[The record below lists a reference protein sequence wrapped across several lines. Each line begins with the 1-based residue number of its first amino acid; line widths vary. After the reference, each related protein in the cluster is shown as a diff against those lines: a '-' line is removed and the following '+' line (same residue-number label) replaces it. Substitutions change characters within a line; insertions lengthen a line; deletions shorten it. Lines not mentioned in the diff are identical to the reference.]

1 MMVGRWVMGA
11 CVCVCVCE
19 CGGVVEVGEV
29 VLGNSPPL
37 ISTHLSGIQLVI

>member
-11 CVCVCVCE
+11 CVCVCVC
-19 CGGVVEVGEV
+19 GGVVEV